1 MEKFIIFDTLL
12 LFLRSKIILSMY
24 KEGMS
29 YFNFFKLSNRE
40 FIITVL
46 PILKNNIIAKNDILV
61 TLRGIIEEIYLVNSG
76 TMS

>member
-1 MEKFIIFDTLL
+1 
-12 LFLRSKIILSMY
+12 MY